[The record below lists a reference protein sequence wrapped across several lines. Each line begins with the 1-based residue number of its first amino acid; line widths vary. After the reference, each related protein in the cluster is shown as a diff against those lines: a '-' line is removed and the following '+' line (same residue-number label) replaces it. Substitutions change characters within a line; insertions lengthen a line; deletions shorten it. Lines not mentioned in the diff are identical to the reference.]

1 MVSNLKM
8 LRTNAGISQK
18 QLADIINVSQQS
30 INKYENHEV
39 EPNIETLS
47 LIADFFDV
55 SIDYLVGRTD
65 IMRRYESVKEYD
77 LNTNEQNLIDLYR
90 KLSANDKAMIMSFVS
105 RLENNSR

>member
-1 MVSNLKM
+1 M